1 MQRSEVSVECISPN
15 PKAAGNQTAASRRG
29 QVSMMQRSKVHSL
42 ELGHSEIAYIYSFFR
57 SVTSTLDVNFCCF
70 VVLFIFKMPKR
81 KFMQFFLCAQ
91 FIPRAST
98 IPSNRVVV
106 SLGSPPPLRR
116 NAGQR
121 TLRCILGLDGIDL
134 DY

>member
-15 PKAAGNQTAASRRG
+15 PEAAGNQTAASRRG

-42 ELGHSEIAYIYSFFR
+42 ELGHSENANIYSFFR
-57 SVTSTLDVNFCCF
+57 SVTSTLNFCCF

-91 FIPRAST
+91 FIPRAFT

-106 SLGSPPPLRR
+106 SLGSPPLLRR

-121 TLRCILGLDGIDL
+121 TLGCILGLDGIDS